1 MWTDR
6 VCSLRWGRG
15 ALRLVAGIVLFS
27 FMAIPYDANAIQRRS
42 GTRPA
47 PLPKEIASSRFVLKV
62 NGQEIAVAHAAANYY
77 FANFDVCGPVTVTI
91 TAPTNDYWSVGVEIK
106 PWRLGIRPKL
116 KGRTISFRLDK
127 PAKISITRVL
137 WQGPGVPQGLIPAA
151 ALSHTVQDE
160 NSDAT
165 VQ

>member
-1 MWTDR
+1 M
-6 VCSLRWGRG
+6 
-15 ALRLVAGIVLFS
+15 
-27 FMAIPYDANAIQRRS
+27 
-42 GTRPA
+42 
-47 PLPKEIASSRFVLKV
+47 KV

-77 FANFDVCGPVTVTI
+77 FADFDVCGPVIVTI
-91 TAPTNDYWSVGVEIK
+91 TAPTNDYWSAGVEIK

-116 KGRTISFRLDK
+116 KGRTISFRLDR

-151 ALSHTVQDE
+151 VLSHTVQDE